1 MTSIETIKVKAHD
14 FVANSSEASPT
25 SQEVSKTLMRSLI
38 SDASGADSEIVS
50 TPSNNDDGE
59 DELFGLHESSP
70 LIDRVKVLCLQS
82 FPVVVSF
89 FLSIGGTFVNLIF
102 AGQYV
107 HETGNKSAVFAG
119 VSLANMFANVSCLS
133 ILIGMS
139 SAVETLGSQHNGAGN
154 YREVGFVLQ
163 RSYLILGIITIP
175 IAVLWFFT
183 ANIFAALG
191 VEPVVCAVIQRF
203 IRIRCLTIPVD
214 VINESYEKY
223 LMSIGV
229 MRPSMWANISFN
241 VCILLFDTIFVYG
254 LRLHYDCL
262 AWSWVLSLYLSAII
276 QIALSWNHPSVQRTL
291 QPFSKAAFEDWYE
304 FIMLG
309 LPGTVMLCSEW
320 WAYEVLTIFASL
332 LGTAEV
338 AAQTIILQTASLAF
352 MIPLGI
358 GVACAS
364 LVGNALGAGKKS
376 LAIDLGKLSISG
388 IFCLELLIGIMM
400 LIGGPYFVDMF
411 TNDPEVILVANRAVP
426 FLSMFTMIDGLQGVC
441 SGVLRGA
448 GKQGIGAVANIFAFY
463 VIGLPMAWVLCFKAG
478 FGVNGLMMGIAF
490 GTVFQVIVLLTII
503 FGFEN
508 YLYSTAI
515 HAATPDKHT
524 TAVGT
529 LSKPQHRDF
538 QRLQDHDDEES
549 RHGIALN
556 PIVRNLDMNNVDQ

>member
-1 MTSIETIKVKAHD
+1 MEVIEKLKIKLQD
-14 FVANSSEASPT
+14 FVVSSSEASST
-25 SQEVSKTLMRSLI
+25 SQEVSKNLMRSLI
-38 SDASGADSEIVS
+38 NDDSGAESDVPY
-50 TPSNNDDGE
+50 TQSNHRDAE

-70 LIDRVKVLCLQS
+70 FMDRVKVLFMQS
-82 FPVVVSF
+82 FPVVISF
-89 FLSIGGTFVNLIF
+89 FLSIGGTFINLIF

-107 HETGNKSAVFAG
+107 HETGDKSAVFAG

-154 YREVGFVLQ
+154 YREVGIILQ

-183 ANIFAALG
+183 ADIFAALG

-241 VCILLFDTIFVYG
+241 VFILLFDTIFVYG

-276 QIALSWNHPSVQRTL
+276 QVALSWNHPSVQRTL
-291 QPFSKAAFEDWYE
+291 QPFDKAAWEDWYE

-388 IFCLELLIGIMM
+388 IFCLELLIGLTM

-411 TNDPEVILVANRAVP
+411 TNDPQVILVANRAVP
-426 FLSMFTMIDGLQGVC
+426 FLSLFTMIDGLQGVC

-463 VIGLPMAWVLCFKAG
+463 VIGLPMAWVLCFQAG

-490 GTVFQVIVLLTII
+490 GTVFQVIVLVTII
-503 FGFEN
+503 FAFEN
-508 YLYSTAI
+508 YLYSSNI
-515 HAATPDKHT
+515 HAATLDTHASSDRKS
-524 TAVGT
+524 
-529 LSKPQHRDF
+529 SKPHHRDF

-556 PIVRNLDMNNVDQ
+556 PVVRNRSASKVDS